1 MAPPLL
7 SIHSASVSYTN
18 KPLFTDVSLHIQE
31 RDRICLVGRNG
42 AGKSTLFKLIM
53 GELDLITGERWIA
66 PGVGI
71 GYLAQA
77 TGVDNNQKVRDFVI
91 GGIKETKHASD
102 EHDTKDYLADMVIYP
117 LKINPDALM
126 GTLSGGQLQRAALAK
141 ALVAEP
147 DILLLDEPT
156 NHLDIETI
164 QWLETYLNGYNGA
177 LLCVSHDRAFLR
189 NISRKVF
196 WLDKGTLK
204 VCPHGYTSFDDWVLQ
219 IREQEYREIVNLG
232 KKIESEGSKRIT
244 ARRTRNERRLRELQA
259 MRAQL
264 KSDKAAY
271 NQSMNT
277 IKLDP
282 APASIAS
289 KIVCEYKNACKS
301 FTDENGDETIILK
314 NFNLRLLRKDRIG
327 IIGKNGSGK
336 TTFLRML
343 TGDIEPDEGQVKLGK
358 KLEISYADQNRT
370 IIDKN
375 KTLWDNLC
383 PNGGDHLQ
391 VGEHYMHVVGYLKK
405 FMFTPEEVM
414 DKASI
419 LSGGQLNR
427 LVLAKTLA
435 NPGSVLILDE
445 PTNDLDMDTLDMLQE
460 MLSDYN
466 GTLFVVSHDRDFL
479 DRIVTKSLVFEG
491 DGVVEGYIGGYS
503 DYLEAKNKKAG
514 KEKNNG
520 NASSTNK
527 KETNNKNSKQDN
539 KRMSYILKHELEKLP
554 EKIEQ
559 VSASIE
565 KYNEILSDS
574 NLYINSPDEFNK
586 ASEGLEKA
594 KIDLSNMEE
603 RWLELE
609 QIREECEK

>member
-7 SIHSASVSYTN
+7 SIHSASVSYTK
-18 KPLFTDVSLHIQE
+18 KPLFQDVSLHIQE

-53 GELDLITGERWIA
+53 GEIDLIDGKRWIS
-66 PGVGI
+66 PGVDI

-77 TGVDNNQKVRDFVI
+77 TGFDNSQKVRDFVI
-91 GGIKETKHASD
+91 GGIVDSKHDSD
-102 EHDTKDYLADMVIYP
+102 EYDAKDYLADIVIEP

-204 VCPHGYTSFDDWVLQ
+204 VCPHGYANFDDWVLQ
-219 IREQEYREIVNLG
+219 IREQEYRELVNLG
-232 KKIESEGSKRIT
+232 KKIESESSKRIT

-264 KSDKAAY
+264 KTDKAAY

-282 APASIAS
+282 APPSVAS
-289 KIVCEYKNACKS
+289 KIVCEYKHACKS
-301 FTDENGDETIILK
+301 FTDEKGEETVILN

-375 KTLWDNLC
+375 KTLWENLC
-383 PNGGDHLQ
+383 PNGGSHLQ
-391 VGEHYMHVVGYLKK
+391 VGERYMHVVGYLKK

-460 MLSDYN
+460 MLSDYA

-479 DRIVTKSLVFEG
+479 DRIVTKSLMFEG
-491 DGVVEGYIGGYS
+491 NGVVEGYMGGYS
-503 DYLEAKNKKAG
+503 DYLEAKNKKSG
-514 KEKNNG
+514 KAKKDK
-520 NASSTNK
+520 SSSSSNK
-527 KETNNKNSKQDN
+527 KETEKNTKQNN
-539 KRMSYILKHELEKLP
+539 KRMSYILKHELENLP
-554 EKIEQ
+554 ARMEQ
-559 VSASIE
+559 VSTSIE
-565 KYNEILSDS
+565 KYNEILSDA

-594 KIDLSNMEE
+594 KKELSEMEE